1 MKIESVSL
9 FILNYNGTAL
19 LGECLPGILAAAKKS
34 RRKAR
39 VTVIDNHSTD
49 NSLAFVKKTFPEA
62 IASLSTGNR
71 FLISF
76 NEFVEHDS
84 SDAVVLMNNDI
95 KVEEGFLD
103 PLLDALEQKEDAL
116 FTSSLCWDFDKTRYE
131 GGLSQLHRKAGI
143 WGTTSVLPE
152 KLRPDSGSF
161 WFTVSMGAC
170 LAFRRDRFLEL
181 GGYDDLY
188 LPGILEDLDLCYRGW
203 RKGWR
208 GYFVPES
215 VIYHKGQASFKP
227 AFGNDRIRR
236 MAARNTYFFMW
247 KNVDDPGLVLLDLL
261 WMPVRMI
268 YALFRGDKA
277 FAQGAWDALQQGQ
290 AALDRRKVRE
300 KDFAMT
306 DRAILKLFKLQ
317 NRLLGASGK
326 THD

>member
-1 MKIESVSL
+1 MKIETAAI

-34 RRKAR
+34 RRKVR

-49 NSLAFVKKTFPEA
+49 GSLTFVKKNFPEA
-62 IASLSTGNR
+62 AASLSTGNR
-71 FLISF
+71 FLVSF
-76 NEFVEHDS
+76 NEFVDHDS

-95 KVEEGFLD
+95 KVEEDFLD
-103 PLLDALEQKEDAL
+103 PLLDVFEKNEDAL
-116 FTSSLCWDFDKTRYE
+116 FASSLCWDFDKTRYE
-131 GGLSQLHRKAGI
+131 GGLSELHRKAGV
-143 WGTTSVLPE
+143 WGTSSVMPP
-152 KLRPDSGSF
+152 KLRPDNGSF
-161 WFTVSMGAC
+161 WSTASIGAC
-170 LAFRRDRFLEL
+170 LAVRSDRFLEL

-261 WMPVRMI
+261 WMPVRI
-268 YALFRGDKA
+268 LYALFRGDKA
-277 FAQGAWDALQQGQ
+277 FAAGAWDALQQADQ
-290 AALDRRKVRE
+290 ALDRRRRRP
-300 KDFAMT
+300 KDFGLT
-306 DRAILKLFKLQ
+306 DRAILNLFKQQ
-317 NRLLGASGK
+317 NRLFAASGK
-326 THD
+326 NV